1 VETAILEEEKIED
14 KPIHKPE
21 LLADKFDLSKLR
33 YEIGEI
39 LEDYKEHHRTLE
51 ITVLKQ
57 PVVLEGESI
66 TFQLNG
72 EIQEGIFQKI
82 KPDILQILRRKL
94 NNYSIQI
101 DAVIREDDDANGKI
115 KLYTSTDKLNY
126 LLEKSPA
133 LADLKR
139 RFGLETD
146 F

>member
-1 VETAILEEEKIED
+1 LVLDDTKIED
-14 KPIHKPE
+14 EPTKVSE
-21 LLADKFDLSKLR
+21 QLAEIFDLAKLKF
-33 YEIGEI
+33 EINEI
-39 LEDYKEHHRTLE
+39 IEDYKLQHRSLE
-51 ITVLKQ
+51 MTVLKQ
-57 PVVLEGESI
+57 PVILEDETI

-82 KPDILQILRRKL
+82 KPDILPILRRKL
-94 NNYSIQI
+94 NNYSIHLEGIIKEEENDGQ
-101 DAVIREDDDANGKI
+101 R